1 MPYRKYIMNDDI
13 SEKLFVNINEK
24 NHQVIINNNKLD
36 EIITSIEKNIF
47 SYNLLIN
54 KYKYIKI

>member
-1 MPYRKYIMNDDI
+1 MNDDI

-36 EIITSIEKNIF
+36 EIITNIEKNIF
-47 SYNLLIN
+47 SYNI
-54 KYKYIKI
+54 